1 MKISGLGSTLESMI
15 DLLIQ
20 ALRRLGSD
28 SLVVTQICWIT
39 EEGLSADC
47 TWPASSLHICFTNAH
62 LTDPTYAELI
72 DAFKTFVVGNT
83 YNGLGS
89 LNFLFDHCDLKILST
104 AVGTLSS
111 LCDGEI
117 CGMLLM

>member
-1 MKISGLGSTLESMI
+1 MI
-15 DLLIQ
+15 DLLVQ

-28 SLVVTQICWIT
+28 SVVVTQTCWIVD
-39 EEGLSADC
+39 EILSADC
-47 TWPASSLHICFTNAH
+47 TWPASSLHIYFTSAD
-62 LTDPTYAELI
+62 LTHPMYAELI
-72 DAFKTFVVGNT
+72 VAFKTLVVGNT

-117 CGMLLM
+117 CDMVLM